1 MHKTAATMLF
11 CLLIIVSGLA
21 WHSRASAAFEPQATP
36 KPLPCDCNNQKKIT
50 ICHRP
55 PGNPQNALTLE
66 IACDGQN
73 GHKNHEQD
81 YCGPCQ
87 AVSAA
92 TPTPAT
98 CLERNFTAPAVTH
111 GVSAADDLFALSQ
124 PLSFTI
130 VSPSMT
136 GADIFNVTAASS
148 GSPGT
153 FGLPV
158 SNATTGAGVGFI
170 STANAQGFG
179 FSTAGERLVAVS
191 CLDSF
196 WDINFVIAGT
206 GATAGDTV
214 SLLMRAPDGTVVADA
229 LAQFTVGNGS
239 VTLTHLGAGVSL
251 FLNNRLAN
259 GANAVTLASPNVPFV
274 SAPSGSTFSFR
285 TGVLTL
291 ALPMDPGSPFHG
303 CQQFAAVIERPN
315 GAPAGTT
322 ALVFTDIVV
331 NRDDATTATGT
342 GLLSGGSGVFPTA
355 PLCEAICPP
364 CPVVSGGGGCPVNGF
379 TAASV
384 THGAGGDQFL
394 LSDPLNLTLVS
405 SPSGSGIVTVPN
417 LMPNATTGFL
427 PGVTP
432 QGIALAQQGTALALS
447 CSDSFWDVN
456 FVILSTGATG
466 DQARLFLRTP
476 GSSTDLSLATF
487 TVQANGV
494 VVTDLSSDVTLF
506 HNNRLANGGQLIEG
520 SLIST
525 PPGSPGISSGL
536 LTLSLMAPGGQS
548 LSGCY
553 QLGLE
558 LSRAGNATG
567 VTAVIIGDVVVNRTA
582 ASTSTGT
589 GLIFG
594 TTGSFPTGLPCNPVC
609 PACPTGTQPAKVV
622 NVSAASYQGA
632 TLACES
638 IVAGFGDGLAASVQT
653 ADTLPLPTTLAG
665 VKVKVKDAA
674 GTERA
679 APLFFVSPKQI
690 NYQLPPGTAPG
701 EATITIE
708 GAGRATERIKVAPV
722 APSLFT
728 ANATGNGAAAAF
740 VLRVKADGSQR
751 FEPVVAF
758 DQAQNKFVPVP
769 IDLGPPSDQVFL
781 ILFGTGV
788 RFCQSNRSATVK
800 IDGETAEVL
809 YLGPQGQFVGLDQIN
824 VRLSRNLIGRGDVS
838 LSLTAE
844 GLVSNTVRLKIK

>member
-11 CLLIIVSGLA
+11 CLLTGISGLV
-21 WHSRASAAFEPQATP
+21 WHSRVSAAFGPQTT
-36 KPLPCDCNNQKKIT
+36 PLPCNCNNQKKIT
-50 ICHRP
+50 ICHVP
-55 PGNPQNALTLE
+55 QGNPQNAQTLE

-73 GHKNHEQD
+73 GHKNHAQD

-87 AVSAA
+87 GVAAA

-98 CLERNFTAPAVTH
+98 CPERNFTAPAVTH
-111 GVSAADDLFALSQ
+111 GVSVADDLFALSQ
-124 PLSFTI
+124 PLSFTV

-136 GADIFNVTAASS
+136 GANIFNVTAASS

-158 SNATTGAGVGFI
+158 SNATLGAGVGFI
-170 STANAQGFG
+170 STANAQGFS

-191 CLDSF
+191 CLDNF

-214 SLLMRAPDGTVVADA
+214 SLLMRAPDGTVVSDA

-259 GANAVTLASPNVPFV
+259 GTNAVTLANPVVPFV
-274 SAPSGSTFSFR
+274 STPSGSTFSFR

-291 ALPMDPGSPFHG
+291 ALPMDPNSPFHG
-303 CQQFAAVIERPN
+303 CQQLAAVIERPN
-315 GAPAGTT
+315 GAPTGTT
-322 ALVFTDIVV
+322 ALVFTDIVL

-342 GLLSGGSGVFPTA
+342 GLLSGQSSTFPTA

-379 TAASV
+379 TAAAV

-394 LSDPLNLTLVS
+394 LPDPLNLTLVS

-417 LMPNATTGFL
+417 LMPDVSTGFL
-427 PGVTP
+427 PGVTL
-432 QGIALAQQGTALALS
+432 QGIALARQGTALALS
-447 CSDSFWDVN
+447 CSDSFWDIN
-456 FVILSTGATG
+456 FAILSTGVTG
-466 DQARLFLRTP
+466 DQVRLFLRTP
-476 GSSTDLSLATF
+476 GGNTDRALATF
-487 TVQANGV
+487 TVQSGGV

-506 HNNRLANGGQLIEG
+506 HNNRLATGGQVVKGDLVGTQIG
-520 SLIST
+520 NL
-525 PPGSPGISSGL
+525 GISSGL

-553 QLGLE
+553 QLGIE
-558 LSRAGNATG
+558 LSRAGTANG
-567 VTAVIIGDVVVNRTA
+567 ITAVIIGDVVVNRTQ

-594 TTGSFPTGLPCNPVC
+594 TTGSFPTGLPCNTVC
-609 PACPTGTQPAKVV
+609 PTCPTGTQPAKVV

-638 IVAGFGDGLAASVQT
+638 IIAGFGDGLAASIQ
-653 ADTLPLPTTLAG
+653 AANTLPLPTTLAG

-679 APLFFVSPKQI
+679 APLFFVSPRQI
-690 NYQLPPGTAPG
+690 NYQLPPGTVAG
-701 EATITIE
+701 EATITVE
-708 GAGRATERIKVAPV
+708 GANLAAEKIKVAPV

-728 ANATGNGAAAAF
+728 ANATGNGVAAAF
-740 VLRVKADGSQR
+740 ALRVKADGAQR

-788 RFCQSNRSATVK
+788 RFCQSNNSVTVK
-800 IDGETAEVL
+800 IGDENAEVL
-809 YLGPQGQFVGLDQIN
+809 YVGPQGQFVGLDQIN